1 MIIEYISGT
10 EGNCLAINNYR
21 IAGPKPWGG
30 GYTICKFG
38 VDKEILDRVFGEG
51 DVVMEV
57 VGYELFINGKPTQG
71 MLTDV
76 DLYQHVKKLEERRK
90 RFLKDTKHR
99 HDWSLCRRNKWK
111 ISGETYKIAVAN
123 HEI

>member
-10 EGNCLAINNYR
+10 EGNCLAINDYR
-21 IAGPKPWGG
+21 VAGPKPWGG
-30 GYTICKFG
+30 GYVIEKFE
-38 VDKEILDRVFGEG
+38 VDREMMESLLKTG
-51 DVVMEV
+51 DVWAEV

-76 DLYQHVKKLEERRK
+76 DLYLHVKKLEERRK

-99 HDWSLCRRNKWK
+99 HDWSLCRRNRWK
-111 ISGETYKIAVAN
+111 ITSDEWKKAMG
-123 HEI
+123 

>member
-1 MIIEYISGT
+1 MTIEYISGC
-10 EGNCLAINNYR
+10 EGNCLAINDYR

-30 GYTICKFG
+30 GRTICKFG
-38 VDKEILDRVFGEG
+38 IDDEILERVFNEG

-71 MLTDV
+71 YLTAV

-90 RFLKDTKHR
+90 RFLKDNKHK
-99 HDWSLCRRNKWK
+99 HDWSLCRRNKWV
-111 ISGETYKIAVAN
+111 ISKKEFDNAVKN
-123 HEI
+123 I